1 MQSLPFERISMA
13 RSCAYTT
20 VMCTFANHATEAVFV
35 FTRTTGINAD
45 YAKTLS
51 IMRSDDDLCAPAAYL
66 HLFQ

>member
-45 YAKTLS
+45 YAKTLA
-51 IMRSDDDLCAPAAYL
+51 IKGSDDDWLAPAASL
-66 HLFQ
+66 DLF